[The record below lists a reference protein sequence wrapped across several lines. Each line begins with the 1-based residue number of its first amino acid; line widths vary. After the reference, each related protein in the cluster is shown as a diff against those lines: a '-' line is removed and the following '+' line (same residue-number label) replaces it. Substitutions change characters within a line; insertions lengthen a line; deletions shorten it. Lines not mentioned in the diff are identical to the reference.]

1 MDAVHFTFKFEPDFT
16 SSEKIRKELL
26 HALHKVQGSACEP
39 AMADDLCQIVSEL
52 VNNAVEHGKISYLL
66 GELVVGKNRVA
77 FTLTTDGIPFDP
89 TGVNAVMPDFDDHNN
104 LPEGGYGLAIIRR
117 LADEFF
123 YRYADGKNMT
133 TVAKLFGNG

>member
-1 MDAVHFTFKFEPDFT
+1 MNSVQFNFKFEPDFT

-26 HALHKVQGSACEP
+26 RALHTVQGSSCET
-39 AMADDLCQIVSEL
+39 AAADDLCQIVSEL
-52 VNNAVEHGKISYLL
+52 VNNAVEHGKSSYLL
-66 GELVVGKNRVA
+66 GELTVGKDRVA

-89 TGVNAVMPDFDDHNN
+89 TGVNAVMPDFDDHDD

-117 LADEFF
+117 LADEFI

-133 TVAKLFGNG
+133 TVAKFFGKG